1 MPPPSLRSLAR
12 QLGISAATVSLAL
25 RDSSHVVPATK
36 KRILQAA
43 RRAGYRPNP
52 LVGSL
57 MAALRRTSHGSFQG
71 SLLAIN
77 TSNDPRP
84 TLPMYHRQVFEGVR
98 RRAQAL
104 GYSIELC
111 WVGAHALTLPRL
123 DAVVRARGVR
133 GVVVMPFVETYDFS
147 ALDWSRFAAVMF
159 DHCLS
164 APVLHSVLP
173 DHQLSLFG
181 VLERLSQR
189 GYARPGLAVGR
200 ARDSRVKFKWSAGF
214 SSFCHSRGTELPV
227 PILCEEPITRES
239 FLRWFRRY
247 RPDVVIGHVHADIAR
262 WLREDG
268 LEIPRDVGFVQL
280 NWTERAGPCAGL
292 DLQPAV
298 LGEAA
303 VESVVAQLQRNEQGI
318 PAHPKSIT
326 LAARWVEGPT
336 IRRATK
342 AASHRSE
349 NGARHS
355 NVELD

>member
-25 RDSSHVVPATK
+25 RDSAHVVPATK

-71 SLLAIN
+71 SLLAVN
-77 TSNDPRP
+77 TSDDPRP
-84 TLPMYHRQVFEGVR
+84 TLTLYHRQVFDGVK

-111 WVGAHALTLPRL
+111 WVGTHALTLPRL

-133 GVVVMPFVETYDFS
+133 GVVVMPFVQTYDFS
-147 ALDWSRFAAVMF
+147 SFDWSPFAAVMF

-173 DHQLSLFG
+173 DHHLSLFEA
-181 VLERLSQR
+181 LERLSSR
-189 GYARPGLAVGR
+189 GYSRPGLVVGR
-200 ARDSRVKFKWSAGF
+200 ARDSRVKFKWSAGY
-214 SSFCHSRGTELPV
+214 SSFCQSRSLESAVPV
-227 PILCEEPITRES
+227 LSEEPITRES
-239 FLRWFRRY
+239 FLAWFKRH

-262 WLREDG
+262 WLKEEG
-268 LEIPRDVGFVQL
+268 KQIPRDVGFVQL
-280 NWTERAGPCAGL
+280 NWTERSAPCAGL
-292 DLQPAV
+292 DLQPAL

-303 VESVVAQLQRNEQGI
+303 VESVVAQLQRNEHGV
-318 PAHPKSIT
+318 PASPKTIM
-326 LAARWVEGPT
+326 LKARWVDGPT
-336 IRRATK
+336 IRRVPH
-342 AASHRSE
+342 AASRGVAVRVSKP
-349 NGARHS
+349 GA
-355 NVELD
+355 